1 MHLGV
6 FRSFHFGLFVISRIM
21 RGVYLLFL
29 VYLLIRKSC
38 WHVGGVCALWVKS
51 ATPLSVQSLSS
62 AVFLEAP
69 PRPLPSS
76 VARDNS
82 WWTVCWWWLFLFFL
96 LSFLPP
102 LEKIH
107 VCFLFFFFFSILV
120 LIFFIAYFFPWPFF
134 LCFQFSS

>member
-6 FRSFHFGLFVISRIM
+6 FWSFHFGLFVISRIM

-82 WWTVCWWWLFLFFL
+82 
-96 LSFLPP
+96 
-102 LEKIH
+102 
-107 VCFLFFFFFSILV
+107 
-120 LIFFIAYFFPWPFF
+120 
-134 LCFQFSS
+134 

>member
-6 FRSFHFGLFVISRIM
+6 FWSFHFGLFVISRIM

-96 LSFLPP
+96 PSFLPP

-107 VCFLFFFFFSILV
+107 VCFLFFSFLFFLNFSPYFFYCLFFSLT
-120 LIFFIAYFFPWPFF
+120 L
-134 LCFQFSS
+134 L